1 MTIIT
6 SIIGDIQGRIITT
19 LLYFTVVVPF
29 GLISILLTDPLQRK
43 GDNAK
48 PSWVKREPVDNRL
61 DGALRQG

>member
-1 MTIIT
+1 MSIIT
-6 SIIGDIQGRIITT
+6 AIIGDIQGRIITT

-29 GLISILLTDPLQRK
+29 GIISVLMTDPLHRK

-61 DGALRQG
+61 DGAMRQG